1 MENEHIELKQR
12 RELGDIINIYF
23 EFFKK
28 NLKAFLNIFI
38 SYNGLFIL
46 GFLGV
51 SYLLVTGFVGIFRDS
66 AVAGSA
72 QEMESTLYIGFGTM
86 GFLLLFFA
94 TAVLNYS
101 LAASYIINYE
111 KNEKPVVDKKQVWSL
126 VSNNLGRIILF
137 VLLFIVIYV
146 GVFIAGLI
154 LSIVPLLGTLA
165 YYVLMLSYTAWM
177 GVSFMAMLYENR
189 GVSDALVEGWHLVR
203 RYFWK
208 SVLVNLVISLLLA
221 LLMLVVL
228 MIPGVIIGVYAFHSV
243 ENGIDLAD
251 SPFAKIVWTLALSL
265 LLILYSFNQSLSQF
279 INGIL
284 YFNLHE
290 ETYNQNTRKRIDQIG
305 ASE

>member
-1 MENEHIELKQR
+1 MEHDHIELKQR

-28 NLKAFLNIFI
+28 NLKPFLNIFI

-51 SYLLVTGFVGIFRDS
+51 SYLLVTGFVGIFRDT
-66 AVAGSA
+66 ALAGSA
-72 QEMESTLYIGFGTM
+72 DEMESTIYIGFGM
-86 GFLLLFFA
+86 LGFVLLFVA

-111 KNEKPVVDKKQVWSL
+111 KNEKPTIDKKEVWSL
-126 VSNNLGRIILF
+126 VSNNLGKIILF
-137 VLLFIVIYV
+137 ILLLIVIYI
-146 GVFIAGLI
+146 GVFIVGI
-154 LSIVPLLGTLA
+154 VISIVPLVGSLA
-165 YYVLMLSYTAWM
+165 YYLIMLSFTAWM

-189 GVSDALVEGWHLVR
+189 NVTDALTEGWQLVR

-221 LLMLVVL
+221 LLMVVVL
-228 MIPGVIIGVYAFHSV
+228 MIPGVIIGVYAFHSI

-251 SPFAKIVWTLALSL
+251 SAFAKIVWTLALTV

-284 YFNLHE
+284 YFELHE
-290 ETYNQNTRKRIDQIG
+290 QTYNQNTRKRIDQIG
-305 ASE
+305 AGE